1 MSPQAKKRSARR
13 KKQELSFATKT
24 IHAGQHPDPTTG
36 AVMMP
41 IYQVSTYKQPALD
54 EGWQYDYA
62 RTINPTR
69 LALERNLSAL
79 EGGHDAHCFASG
91 MSAIHAVLAL
101 LKSGDHVVVSENV
114 YGGTYRLFEGL
125 LRQFGLDFSWVDTSD
140 LDQVSAA
147 IKDNTR
153 MLFVETPTNPTL
165 TLTDLK
171 AVAKLI
177 KGRRIRLVV
186 DNTFMSPFFQRPIE
200 LGADIV
206 LHSTT
211 KYLNGHSD
219 SVGGTVI
226 TTRKADSDRMGWL
239 QNSVGAILAP
249 MDCFLVLRGLKT
261 LALRM
266 ERHEKNARQIAK
278 WLADQRKI
286 KKVIYPGLSDHPQ
299 HRLARRQMKGFG
311 GMISFDLGSMARAKK
326 FLGRVKLCALAESL
340 GGVESL
346 ISHPATMT
354 HGSVPPSERERIGVT
369 GGLVR
374 ISCGIEDA
382 GDLIADLEQALRGV

>member
-1 MSPQAKKRSARR
+1 M
-13 KKQELSFATKT
+13 SFASKT
-24 IHAGQHPDPTTG
+24 IHAGQHADPTTG
-36 AVMMP
+36 AVMQP
-41 IYQVSTYKQPALD
+41 IYQVSTYKQPGLD
-54 EGWQYDYA
+54 AGWKFDYA

-69 LALERNLSAL
+69 SALEANLAAL
-79 EGGHDAHCFASG
+79 EGGRAAHCFASG

-140 LDQVSAA
+140 LDQLQGA

-153 MLFVETPTNPTL
+153 MVYVETPTNPTL
-165 TLTDLK
+165 TLTDIK
-171 AVAKLI
+171 AVAKLVD
-177 KGRRIRLVV
+177 GRRIRLVV

-206 LHSTT
+206 VHSTT

-226 TTRKADSDRMGWL
+226 TTRKADSDRIGWL
-239 QNSVGAILAP
+239 QNSVGAILSP
-249 MDCFLVLRGLKT
+249 MDSFLVLRGIKT

-266 ERHEKNARQIAK
+266 ERHDKNARKIAK
-278 WLADQRKI
+278 WLDSKRKI
-286 KKVIYPGLSDHPQ
+286 KKVIYPGLPDHPQ
-299 HRLARRQMKGFG
+299 HRLAKRQMSGFG
-311 GMISFDLGSMARAKK
+311 GMISFDLGSMAKAKK
-326 FLGRVKLCALAESL
+326 FLGRVKLCAMAESL

-346 ISHPATMT
+346 ISHPASMT
-354 HGSVPPSERERIGVT
+354 HGSVPPSERARIGVT
-369 GGLVR
+369 DGLVR
-374 ISCGIEDA
+374 ISCGIEEAD
-382 GDLIADLEQALRGV
+382 DLIADLEQALRGV